1 MDAKADPL
9 AQLNDI
15 SIRRVL
21 DDEQDYLL
29 MSRWLTDERVLE
41 WYEGRD
47 NPHDLAKV
55 REKYGL
61 RARGE
66 DRVVPCLILRQG
78 SPIGYIQYL
87 ALNEEEGTIT
97 GLDDS
102 EGAYGI
108 DMFIGEVSLW
118 SQGIGTTA
126 LTALVRYL
134 FEVLGALRLT
144 IDPIV
149 TNHRAI
155 RCYEKSGFKKV
166 KVLPNHEPHEGQR
179 RDSWLMILEAER
191 T

>member
-1 MDAKADPL
+1 M
-9 AQLNDI
+9 
-15 SIRRVL
+15 L

-29 MSRWLTDERVLE
+29 MSKWLTDERVLE

-47 NPHDLAKV
+47 NPYDLARV
-55 REKYGL
+55 REKFGP

-66 DRVVPCLILRQG
+66 DRVVPCFILRQG

-87 ALNEEEGTIT
+87 AFNNEEAIIT

-118 SQGIGTTA
+118 SQGIGTAA
-126 LTALVRYL
+126 LSALVGYL

-166 KVLPNHEPHEGQR
+166 KILPNHEPHEGQK
-179 RDSWLMILEAER
+179 RDSWLMVLEREP
-191 T
+191 TPISPQLT